1 MKFDYSG
8 HKYTPRLDLVCKSG
22 SCISVMIK
30 IQNMDTIW
38 FLKIK
43 YHSL

>member
-1 MKFDYSG
+1 MKLNYGG

-30 IQNMDTIW
+30 IQNMNTIW

-43 YHSL
+43 DHSL